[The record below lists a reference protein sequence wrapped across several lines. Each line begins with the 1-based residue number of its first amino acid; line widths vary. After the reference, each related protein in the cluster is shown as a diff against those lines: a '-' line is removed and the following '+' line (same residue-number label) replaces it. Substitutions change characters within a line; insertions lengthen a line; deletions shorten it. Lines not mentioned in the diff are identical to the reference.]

1 MASEPQKGGAKMP
14 HPILKITRKDGT
26 IEIHEAKS
34 ITFYKDPKE
43 VKKVL
48 EELAKKQKEG
58 KNG

>member
-1 MASEPQKGGAKMP
+1 MAVESQKGGAKMP

-48 EELAKKQKEG
+48 EELAKKQKEE